1 MLFSWI
7 WLLKKR
13 GKNTIIK
20 IKYPYEKSSSL
31 IWNNNDNK
39 KNTNGCAD
47 LPESE
52 DILMIIPWLWF
63 VEIIS
68 GMKWRIIFAI
78 PFRLVSITLSNSS
91 TSNSHIF
98 PFLFIKP
105 ALFTITPHTHTH
117 TQYPLSFLFH
127 KQISYVYKQT
137 QNKVEYI
144 PMMFG
149 TNSFSTVAP
158 ANSSTLLFD
167 LCIIQL
173 LLDLKGYIINIKI
186 GT

>member
-20 IKYPYEKSSSL
+20 
-31 IWNNNDNK
+31 
-39 KNTNGCAD
+39 
-47 LPESE
+47 
-52 DILMIIPWLWF
+52 MIIKKYQWMCRSPR
-63 VEIIS
+63 
-68 GMKWRIIFAI
+68 KWRHIDDNPLVVVCRNHKWNEMTHYICYPFQVGINHIIKFFNI
-78 PFRLVSITLSNSS
+78 QLPYFPISIYQTCIIHYH
-91 TSNSHIF
+91 T
-98 PFLFIKP
+98 
-105 ALFTITPHTHTH
+105 THTHTH
-117 TQYPLSFLFH
+117 ISFINKLAMY
-127 KQISYVYKQT
+127 ISKI

-173 LLDLKGYIINIKI
+173 LLDLKWYYNKH
-186 GT
+186 